1 MKLIKKERVKV
12 KMIKREKKLRN
23 GNMKVKM
30 GMSIAAGGHKL
41 EHEICSQG
49 YTRELH
55 LGLEF
60 QQ

>member
-1 MKLIKKERVKV
+1 M

-49 YTRELH
+49 YTRVLH
-55 LGLEF
+55 LGL
-60 QQ
+60 